1 MGGAISEGMTAA
13 KLLPFLLATGG
24 LASLHL
30 LLKIVPAGA
39 NSGATLTVAYLVA
52 SLACLAAYPVL
63 TPSVGIREAFATIPW
78 HALAMGVAI
87 ACCEIGV
94 LLAYRAGWPVGSTG
108 VSISA
113 ARQGL
118 PAGSWSNNF
127 FCRARS
133 NSRSVRRE
141 VHLIRSTGVSVL
153 ASVSASTG
161 IGPARNE
168 AATSSAVRSR
178 A

>member
-1 MGGAISEGMTAA
+1 MSGAFGDGLTAA
-13 KLLPFLLATGG
+13 KLLPFLLAVGG

-39 NSGATLTVAYLVA
+39 NSGATLVVAYLVA
-52 SLACLAAYPVL
+52 SLACLAAYPLL
-63 TPSVGIREAFATIPW
+63 TPSTPFDVAFATVPW

-113 ARQGL
+113 AMTIILLPVGVIVFGEALTFARIAGVLMTLGGL
-118 PAGSWSNNF
+118 YLLTM
-127 FCRARS
+127 RS
-133 NSRSVRRE
+133 
-141 VHLIRSTGVSVL
+141 
-153 ASVSASTG
+153 
-161 IGPARNE
+161 
-168 AATSSAVRSR
+168 
-178 A
+178 

>member
-63 TPSVGIREAFATIPW
+63 TPSVAIKDAFATIPW

-113 ARQGL
+113 AMTLILLPVGVLVFSEALSIGRVIGVAMTIGGL
-118 PAGSWSNNF
+118 YLM
-127 FCRARS
+127 
-133 NSRSVRRE
+133 SRK
-141 VHLIRSTGVSVL
+141 
-153 ASVSASTG
+153 
-161 IGPARNE
+161 
-168 AATSSAVRSR
+168 
-178 A
+178 

>member
-1 MGGAISEGMTAA
+1 MSEAFGGGMTAA
-13 KLLPFLLATGG
+13 RLLPFLLAAGG

-39 NSGATLTVAYLVA
+39 NSGATLVVAYLVA
-52 SLACLAAYPVL
+52 SLACLAAYPIL
-63 TPSVGIREAFATIPW
+63 TPSTSLVTAFATVPW

-113 ARQGL
+113 AMTLILLPVGVIVFGESLTLARTSGIVMTLGGL
-118 PAGSWSNNF
+118 YLLTTRG
-127 FCRARS
+127 
-133 NSRSVRRE
+133 
-141 VHLIRSTGVSVL
+141 
-153 ASVSASTG
+153 
-161 IGPARNE
+161 
-168 AATSSAVRSR
+168 
-178 A
+178 

>member
-1 MGGAISEGMTAA
+1 MTGAIADGLTAA

-39 NSGATLTVAYLVA
+39 NSGATLVVAYLVA
-52 SLACLAAYPVL
+52 SLACLAAYPLL
-63 TPSVGIREAFATIPW
+63 TPATTLKTAFATVPW
-78 HALAMGVAI
+78 HAIAMGVAI

-113 ARQGL
+113 AMTLVLLPVGVIVFGEALTLPRISGIVMTLGGL
-118 PAGSWSNNF
+118 YLLTKN
-127 FCRARS
+127 
-133 NSRSVRRE
+133 
-141 VHLIRSTGVSVL
+141 
-153 ASVSASTG
+153 
-161 IGPARNE
+161 
-168 AATSSAVRSR
+168 
-178 A
+178 